1 MFSHFLTLYPLDSP
15 ETRAHLD
22 ALLQSITSSPDHNS
36 SKYHMYVLRF
46 AIVLNPNVTMNC
58 TFRLSNLFNAIP
70 RRSSPRLLVYKN
82 LLELAC
88 ANDEIHVLGLSLPEV
103 EKWLSEW
110 EISSEEKS
118 DFLKLIVDVFQKTD
132 EP

>member
-1 MFSHFLTLYPLDSP
+1 M
-15 ETRAHLD
+15 
-22 ALLQSITSSPDHNS
+22 
-36 SKYHMYVLRF
+36 
-46 AIVLNPNVTMNC
+46 
-58 TFRLSNLFNAIP
+58 
-70 RRSSPRLLVYKN
+70 YKN

-88 ANDEIHVLGLSLPEV
+88 ANDETHVLGLTLPEV